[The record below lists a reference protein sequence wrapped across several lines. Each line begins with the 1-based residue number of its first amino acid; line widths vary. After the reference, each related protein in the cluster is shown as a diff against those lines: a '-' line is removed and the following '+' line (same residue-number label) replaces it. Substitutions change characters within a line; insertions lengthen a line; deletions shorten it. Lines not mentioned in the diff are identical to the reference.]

1 MSDLRKQLEDS
12 VALESAKAG
21 SVVKLETLPP
31 QNVVFASET
40 SALISIIERAARDPS
55 VDVEKFERLMLMKE
69 RVEKQIAERQFNAAI
84 AAAKLDIGPIVKNKT
99 VDFTSAKGRT
109 NYRHE
114 DLAEIARTIDP
125 ILARNGL
132 SYRHKSEQIGQ
143 KLRVTCIVSH
153 AGGYS
158 ENTTLEAAE
167 DHSGNK
173 NTIQAIGSAATYLQ
187 RYTLKLALGLSAS
200 VDDDGNG
207 NGTPKK
213 AKSSAAAKRD
223 GDMTKFNE
231 IKLDIQNAITIE
243 HLKHVNQ
250 LHEDAI
256 SEMPHAWFDLLKQ
269 DYDAKLESLQ
279 AVQP

>member
-1 MSDLRKQLEDS
+1 
-12 VALESAKAG
+12 
-21 SVVKLETLPP
+21 
-31 QNVVFASET
+31 
-40 SALISIIERAARDPS
+40 
-55 VDVEKFERLMLMKE
+55 MLMKE
-69 RVEKQIAERQFNAAI
+69 RVERHQAEREFNAAI
-84 AAAKLDIGPIVKNKT
+84 AAAKLEIGPIVKNKK

-132 SYRHKSEQIGQ
+132 SYRHKSEQAGQ

-158 ENTTLEAAE
+158 EKTTLEAAE

-200 VDDDGNG
+200 ADDDGQG
-207 NGTPKK
+207 GKK
-213 AKSSAAAKRD
+213 VKSSAQAKRD
-223 GDMTKFNE
+223 RDMTKFNE
-231 IKLDIQNAITIE
+231 IKRDIESAINVE
-243 HLKHVNQ
+243 HLKHVNEI
-250 LHEDAI
+250 HSDEIEA
-256 SEMPHAWFDLLKQ
+256 MPHGWYELLKQ
-269 DYDAKLESLQ
+269 DYDAKLDALQ
-279 AVQP
+279 AVQS